1 MKPGDLVRIKDMDL
15 DPDPHGLILSG
26 PTMVH
31 GEEVVMVDWLGWSDT
46 EHYALQ
52 YLEIISEA

>member
-15 DPDPHGLILSG
+15 NPDPTGLILSG

-31 GEEVVMVDWLGWSDT
+31 GEEVVKVDWIDWPDT
-46 EHYALQ
+46 EYYLVQ
-52 YLEIISEA
+52 NLEIISEA

>member
-15 DPDPHGLILSG
+15 EPDLHGLVLSA
-26 PTMVH
+26 PTMVYN
-31 GEEVVMVDWLGWSDT
+31 EEVVMVDWLGWSDT
-46 EHYALQ
+46 EHYAVE

>member
-1 MKPGDLVRIKDMDL
+1 MDL
-15 DPDPHGLILSG
+15 NPEPYGLILSG

-31 GEEVVMVDWLGWSDT
+31 GEEVVIVDWIDWPDT